1 MSLVATKTINKI
13 DDETPITDGNAAITS
28 EVFWPAIVLS
38 GLRQSMRL
46 NGGVTTSRLKHMAT
60 EATLYA
66 NQLLAEWR
74 AEQEKNGF
82 ASLNAVPSPIINDTT
97 AHVFRYHHAVYSFTK
112 ALLIENYRDID
123 TTRDGEKHAE
133 ALSTQIDDLR
143 RDGQNAIRDILGKHR
158 MIAELV

>member
-13 DDETPITDGNAAITS
+13 DDETPITDGNEAITS
-28 EVFWPAIVLS
+28 DVFWPAIVLS

-46 NGGVTTSRLKHMAT
+46 NGGVTTCRLKHMAT

-82 ASLNAVPSPIINDTT
+82 ASLKAVPSPVINDTT
-97 AHVFRYHHAVYSFTK
+97 AHVFRYYQAVYSFTK